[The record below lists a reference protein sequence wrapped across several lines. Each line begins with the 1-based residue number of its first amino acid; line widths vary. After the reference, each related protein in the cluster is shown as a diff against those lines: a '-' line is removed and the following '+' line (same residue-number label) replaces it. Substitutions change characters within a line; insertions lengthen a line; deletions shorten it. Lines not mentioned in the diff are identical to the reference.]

1 MLRYNEFL
9 RSTSKK
15 LILWPAQAAT
25 PKLPADSPESLPPF
39 FRLQTMYG
47 KIDTKKSAQLCSVIR
62 ITKLVSDDNTVL
74 PRFLA
79 EVP

>member
-1 MLRYNEFL
+1 MHRYNEFL

-15 LILWPAQAAT
+15 QILWLVQAAVL
-25 PKLPADSPESLPPF
+25 KLPAGIPKSLPPF
-39 FRLQTMYG
+39 FRHQTMYG

-74 PRFLA
+74 PKSLA